1 MVPIPHTV
9 IDVWTVMIKSLNA
22 KIANVAMSASR
33 SSDDLAF
40 RAHVKRVAFVKKILK
55 VNCAVSCYISRVSK

>member
-9 IDVWTVMIKSLNA
+9 IDVRTVMIKSLNA

-55 VNCAVSCYISRVSK
+55 IY